1 MARRPSVA
9 VLGGTF
15 DRLHAGHRAL
25 LSAAFDAADTVRIGL
40 TSAAYLQAHPKPG
53 GAKIRNYEVRRRA
66 LVRHLRAA
74 FPGRPF
80 EIVPL
85 EDAFG
90 RSVEPGVDA
99 IVVSKA
105 TVPGARAVN
114 ARRRR
119 AGLPAARIIAVPMT
133 LAPDLRPVSSSRIR
147 AGELS
152 QRGAVRRA
160 TFLVVV
166 GGGSPEATEV
176 KEAFE
181 QAIPGWSTRL
191 RRVRGSG
198 AGTSAGRWDYRVEL
212 RASAGGRWRAEI
224 EAPEGPLRSAL
235 LRRQPGALRSFVRG
249 ALMSRRRALARET
262 LS

>member
-25 LSAAFDAADTVRIGL
+25 LRAAFDAADTVRIGL
-40 TSAAYLQAHPKPG
+40 TSAAYLRAHPKPG
-53 GAKIRNYEVRRRA
+53 GAKIRTYESRRRA
-66 LVRHLRAA
+66 LARHLRAA

-85 EDAFG
+85 DDAFG

-99 IVVSKA
+99 IVVSTA

-114 ARRRR
+114 VRRRR
-119 AGLPAARIIAVPMT
+119 AGLPAARIVAVSMT

-147 AGELS
+147 AGELTQS
-152 QRGAVRRA
+152 GGVRGA
-160 TFLVVV
+160 TVVELL
-166 GGGSPEATEV
+166 GGGALEATEL

-181 QAIPGWSTRL
+181 RAAPGRSMRL
-191 RRVRGSG
+191 RRARGSG
-198 AGTSAGRWDYRVEL
+198 THAQAGRWDYRIEL
-212 RASAGGRWRAEI
+212 RAHPGNQWRADI
-224 EAPEGPLRSAL
+224 EAPEGPMGSAL
-235 LRRQPGALRSFVRG
+235 IRRRPGAVRAFVG
-249 ALMSRRRALARET
+249 ATLARRRRALARET